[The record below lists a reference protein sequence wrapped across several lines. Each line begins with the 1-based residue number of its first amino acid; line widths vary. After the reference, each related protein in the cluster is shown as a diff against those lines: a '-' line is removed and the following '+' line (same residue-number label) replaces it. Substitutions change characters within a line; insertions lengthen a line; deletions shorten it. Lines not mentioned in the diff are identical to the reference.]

1 MKIYIAAFNGDGG
14 QGGVERVVAQQRNM
28 LIRLG
33 FEVILIDRNYFL
45 LTRLI
50 KNKKALL
57 LLYPLFV
64 SMFFNFKR
72 FIKKNFLTISH
83 GYSCPFYKNDLLIA
97 HGNMKCYF
105 ETINQKEI
113 KIFSGSGITAFYEK
127 FSGRLSKKIWAV
139 SQKVKQEWIDL
150 YSVSTNKIYVVRNY
164 INIDKFNQ
172 LGLANTKEIIFVGRL
187 EKGKGISEL
196 IDICTALP
204 DFSFHFVSSIL
215 PAAELYELPNVRVSV
230 GVSYEAMPDIF
241 KNAKMLILPSKYE
254 GFELV
259 TVESLC
265 CGTPVV
271 GYNVGAIREL
281 FIENYCGVFMVNN
294 KDNMISKIKYI
305 MSLPDIEYHDLRM
318 NIYKGRD
325 VFSDVC
331 YMELIKKE
339 FYCGK

>member
-1 MKIYIAAFNGDGG
+1 MKVYIAAFNGDGG
-14 QGGVERVVAQQRNM
+14 QGGVERVVAQQKNM
-28 LIRLG
+28 LTNLG

-45 LTRLI
+45 LTRRI

-57 LLYPLFV
+57 LLYPLIV
-64 SMFFNFKR
+64 SMFFNIKR
-72 FIKKNFLTISH
+72 FLKSQFLTISH

-105 ETINQKEI
+105 ETINQKEV

-127 FSGRLSKKIWAV
+127 CAGRFSKKIWAV

-150 YSVSTNKIYVVRNY
+150 YSVSANKIYVVRNY
-164 INIDKFNQ
+164 INIGKFNQ
-172 LGLANTKEIIFVGRL
+172 LGLANSKEIIFVGRL

-196 IDICTALP
+196 IDICTTLP
-204 DFSFHFVSSIL
+204 DFSFHFVSSIS
-215 PAAELYELPNVRVSV
+215 PTAELCELPNVRISV
-230 GVSYEAMPDIF
+230 GVSYDSMPDIF

-281 FIENYCGVFMVNN
+281 FTESYCGVFMANN
-294 KDNMISKIKYI
+294 KSDMISKIKYI
-305 MSLPDIEYHDLRM
+305 MSLPNVEYHNLRM
-318 NIYKGRD
+318 NIYNNRD

-331 YMELIKKE
+331 YMQLIKKE
-339 FYCGK
+339 FCCGE